1 LKNKKSGAVN
11 MNVRDLIDELV
22 AIQAVHRDLEVFVYQ
37 DGDCRYSA
45 VNCVDVDERDEDPS
59 VSIHID

>member
-1 LKNKKSGAVN
+1 

-59 VSIHID
+59 VSLHID